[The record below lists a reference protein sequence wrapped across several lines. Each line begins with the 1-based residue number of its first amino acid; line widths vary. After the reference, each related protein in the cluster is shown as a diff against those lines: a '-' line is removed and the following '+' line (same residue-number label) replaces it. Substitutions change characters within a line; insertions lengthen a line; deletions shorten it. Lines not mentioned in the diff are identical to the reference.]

1 MVELKWLTLAVF
13 VVCYGLILW
22 RRVKISYVSVASAAI
37 LVAIGALAPRT
48 AFFEAIDWNVIA
60 IYWGFLM
67 VSIVFSESGVP
78 TRLASFLARRSRTEG
93 TTLLALC
100 ALSAFLSAFMENV
113 GVTLMMVPIGFS
125 LAKAAGSSPTKYLIS
140 IACSSNIVTTV
151 TMIADPPALIL
162 ARQTGM
168 TFSDFFWFQGKP
180 GLGLISVAAVAVG
193 FVVLYLT
200 TLRTMKKTVHVLM
213 EKVETQTL
221 PAVLFVGGVIALAIA
236 PYIGV
241 QIGYIGVAV
250 GSIALVLEWK
260 GAKKILTE
268 FDWHS
273 LAYIIGI
280 FVVVG
285 AVNHVGLLQDL
296 ANGIVRI
303 GISSPTLALIFLAW
317 FAVALS
323 SFVDNVPFTM
333 LMIPVCLHIAN
344 AIGMGNAFP
353 LLFGMLVGTGL
364 GGNLTPV
371 GATANVFACGAL
383 EKAGHKVRLGEFLRI
398 GALFSITAVGTAHL
412 LLQLIWL

>member
-1 MVELKWLTLAVF
+1 MDVKWLTLAIF

-22 RRVKISYVSVASAAI
+22 RKVTISYVSVASAAL
-37 LVAIGALAPRT
+37 LVGIGALAPRT
-48 AFFEAIDWNVIA
+48 ALLEAIDWNVIS

-78 TRLASFLARRSRTEG
+78 ARLANHLARRSRTEG
-93 TTLLALC
+93 GALLALC
-100 ALSAFLSAFMENV
+100 VLAAFLSAFMENV
-113 GVTLMMVPIGFS
+113 GVTLMMVPIGFA
-125 LAKAAGSSPTKYLIS
+125 LAKAAGSPPGKYLVS

-168 TFSDFFWFQGKP
+168 TFFNFYWFHGKL
-180 GLGLISVAAVAVG
+180 GLGMISIIAVAAG

-200 TLRTMKKTVHVLM
+200 TLRRMKGSVHVAA
-213 EKVETQTL
+213 EKVGMRVV
-221 PAVLFVGGVIALAIA
+221 PAVLFVGGIIALAIA
-236 PYIGV
+236 PYVGIA
-241 QIGYIGVAV
+241 IGYIGLAV
-250 GSIALVLEWK
+250 GVFALLVVGK
-260 GAKKILTE
+260 GARRVVAE

-285 AVNHVGLLQDL
+285 AVNHVGLLEDL
-296 ANGIVRI
+296 ADAIVRL
-303 GISSPTLALIFLAW
+303 GVSSPALALTFLIW
-317 FAVALS
+317 LAVALS

-333 LMIPVCLHIAN
+333 LMIPVCLHIAD
-344 AIGMGNAFP
+344 AIGMANAFP

-383 EKAGHKVRLGEFLRI
+383 EKAGHKVRIGEFVRI
-398 GALFSITAVGTAHL
+398 GGVFSISAVGTAQL
-412 LLQLIWL
+412 LLHLIWL

>member
-13 VVCYGLILW
+13 IVCYGLILW

-78 TRLASFLARRSRTEG
+78 TRLANFLARRSRTEG

-100 ALSAFLSAFMENV
+100 VLAAFLSAFMENV
-113 GVTLMMVPIGFS
+113 GVTLMMVPIGFA
-125 LAKAAGSSPTKYLIS
+125 LAKAAGSPPGKYLVS

-168 TFSDFFWFQGKP
+168 TFFDFYWFHGKL
-180 GLGLISVAAVAVG
+180 GLGMISIIAVAAG
-193 FVVLYLT
+193 FAVLYLT
-200 TLRTMKKTVHVLM
+200 TLRRMKRPVHVAA
-213 EKVETQTL
+213 EKVGMRVV
-221 PAVLFVGGVIALAIA
+221 PAVLFVVGIIALAVA
-236 PYIGV
+236 PYAGIA
-241 QIGYIGVAV
+241 IGYIGLAV
-250 GSIALVLEWK
+250 GIIALLVVGEE
-260 GAKKILTE
+260 ARRVVAE

-285 AVNHVGLLQDL
+285 AVNHVGLLEDL
-296 ANGIVRI
+296 ADAIVRL
-303 GISSPTLALIFLAW
+303 GVSSPALALTFLIW
-317 FAVALS
+317 LAVALS

-383 EKAGHKVRLGEFLRI
+383 EKAGHKVRLGEFIRI
-398 GALFSITAVGTAHL
+398 GALFSIAAVGTAHL